1 MDRFLVDRFRLGAR
15 AVAARLQ
22 AVALLDRRSL
32 PEVLSGLTP
41 VPDGADSISAK
52 RPCRGSRVVPRDV
65 VEAVIAA
72 SEQVIERLR
81 VVPDT
86 CLYRALARY
95 AVLRRAGH
103 PARFVMGLDP
113 RASDISGHAWVEID
127 GEPVG
132 ETLDPGLT
140 VTFQYPA
147 SAS

>member
-1 MDRFLVDRFRLGAR
+1 MDRFFVDRVRLGAR
-15 AVAARLQ
+15 AVAARFL
-22 AVALLDRRSL
+22 AVALIDRRSL
-32 PEVLSGLTP
+32 PDVLSGLTP
-41 VPDGADSISAK
+41 QSAL
-52 RPCRGSRVVPRDV
+52 RSPSSRAEEVVPREI

-72 SEQVIERLR
+72 SEQLVERMR

-95 AVLRRAGH
+95 AVLRRAGF

-113 RASDISGHAWVEID
+113 KASDISGHAWVELD

-132 ETLDPGLT
+132 ETLSPGLT

-147 SAS
+147 SIS